1 MPEQETFEE
10 RRKRFL
16 RQTSGTPTKKTPRT
30 QEAENKNTVAQA
42 FQYAVD
48 QPLENIGVTL
58 ETLGAKDVGSWL
70 KEITEEPENYE
81 SATAKFINSQG
92 DGYQWNNFGLAL
104 VEQAGQLV
112 GSIATRIG
120 GAAIGASVGG
130 PAGAVVGGLAGPALF
145 EAVQQLGPI
154 VQERLRRDGREGQEP
169 TWQDWTAA
177 AAGAGL
183 SGSLNAIGI
192 KNVGVLNRELIKSTT
207 KAAVQE
213 LGTETVQEII
223 QEVASG
229 AGTEEGIAAPGQIA
243 KQAFGAGLLGGGTAA
258 GVQLGV
264 GGVSKIIQPK
274 PIQPTAYNEEE
285 FTEQVDLETEQ
296 RLDNLRINEA
306 DNVESLIKILQG
318 LEKDFKPTGI
328 ETRETLVNRIRS
340 SVKEQVQKDFLFDE
354 IQQDILAPLN
364 ADTIRRQELDK
375 FNAMSPVELA
385 DYIEANIGVD
395 NYESWARNQ
404 SSAFDP
410 RFSAEYDY
418 RADRIALAQA
428 AANDRIK
435 DQGLSYV
442 FNPSEYA
449 DYIGQLTDKYSLQ
462 DLKDIA
468 VGYMGMDAGT
478 ANVKTA
484 GTLVREIAD
493 MALTFRLQ
501 EEKVNEKFTKKSTY
515 IEIPKEQGDQPK
527 YRNEMLDTG
536 NAISVQYKV
545 RDESLPE
552 NKQKNIEF
560 TFQRTNVL
568 NPKKSNLTDE
578 VPEARE
584 LQSAGLFLAEKQLD
598 PKAQEIVDAQ
608 RELNPG
614 ETTPEKFELDFLAN
628 AANTYRGEL
637 ATMELPQ
644 GSLPKFQTDEK
655 RKKNFVNKLMRFT
668 NSYFRP
674 YGELGLE
681 VQERVFDNTRRQ
693 RALTENA
700 QDTAEQYE
708 KGVLAAYK
716 QGLLGTKPK
725 TFSEKAK
732 AKLGIKYIPQ
742 SARDEYDRLAM
753 AYLKRT
759 GARLKLDKEERA
771 AYEKEVAKLN
781 KELDDPSQT
790 EETRREILN
799 KIEEYEIALSDI
811 QKARV
816 AAEQLPEP
824 IRAPLIKI
832 RASID
837 ALTQRIIDSYKIPLT
852 EEEIITLEE
861 GINRYVTRSFAIFEP
876 GLGYNPKFSKDW
888 LNSKEAQELY
898 DKAVNEVLFMNRFKS
913 GFTEAKARA
922 IVDRIIKL
930 EDMDSAQDLFNIPG
944 VLRSK
949 ENAVKLESGE
959 QILKTRKM
967 LPYAIRQLMGEVT
980 DPAIVATTSLQRLS
994 RLVEQAE
1001 FYSDIKEISQRP
1013 GENIFTPERTGE
1025 YNVPLGS
1032 LEESTDQQFNPLDGL
1047 FTTKEIAEVIGR
1059 EVQSSNSTRN
1069 MIFQIYDLV
1078 FLVPKAL
1085 TQLGIIVLSPAT
1097 QARNFIGGGLM
1108 FMANGYA
1115 SGKSLDAATTAIK
1128 HNLFGRVGF
1137 DSQGRLTA
1145 EGRDARRLFKRMQD
1159 LGIVNTSVRLNEAV
1173 DLFSRMADRS
1183 GSTVGRM
1190 GHALQ
1195 TLKQTGPGKVFD
1207 FFGGNTL
1214 RGAQKLY
1221 AATDDFWK
1229 MAAFGADRMRIRE
1242 MLDNI
1247 EGENV
1252 TDEVKLK
1259 ILKAYAETL
1268 TTKIGTEYK
1277 SNLARTIRTTDL
1289 DEYIDEVAAY
1299 HVRMGMPNY
1308 DFVGKFAQVIRQL
1321 PFGNFIAF
1329 PTEILRTA
1337 GGNLPMIAYKQ
1348 LSFQIP
1354 TDIMI
1359 EGGIK
1364 TQRPLIKNEDGTTSL
1379 GNARNA
1385 SPFVSGGI
1393 KRTVLGGAAVYG
1405 IGSTMQLIGQ
1415 YLFDVDDE
1423 DLEAVRATQPEYAKN
1438 SRLMPVSK
1446 IKDGKGQFI
1455 NLDYILPYEG
1465 FASIGTS
1472 IIRALNE
1479 GELTGEGVPKSVVRG
1494 MAEYVV
1500 DYTSAYSD
1508 TSISSKVFGE
1518 LLINEDLDTR
1528 KSIWNSQDNWGDIM
1542 EDMFDHVIDN
1552 AGPGVVSQFR
1562 DIYRSLQEGDDRY
1575 DQYLRDKDTLLA
1587 FSKLLGIATTEVDA
1601 NEGFGF
1607 KVNAYKR
1614 ILEDG
1619 VERNLQNL
1627 AFTGEALTEED
1638 VVSEWMDANNIWYR
1652 TQQQIYFD
1660 IQAYQ
1665 RVGMTNKKL
1674 REQLKRLQAVPGVD
1688 PSFTRNIKKGIFTPY
1703 KAPKYVKDRFED
1715 TKKKLQQK
1723 QKERGL
1729 DPADIL
1735 RTWPTTRLSRAYRE
1749 LKRKKYNLTESP
1761 SLPPLEED

>member
-1 MPEQETFEE
+1 MSPEETYEE
-10 RRKRFL
+10 R
-16 RQTSGTPTKKTPRT
+16 QTRLLLEELGRSPSKTPRT
-30 QEAENKNTVAQA
+30 QEAENKNTIAEA

-48 QPLENIGVTL
+48 QPLENIGITL

-81 SATAKFINSQG
+81 SSTAKFINSQG

-112 GSIATRIG
+112 GSIATRVG
-120 GAAIGASVGG
+120 GAGVGALVGG
-130 PAGAVVGGLAGPALF
+130 APGAVVGGLAGPALF
-145 EAVQQLGPI
+145 EAIQQLGPI

-183 SGSLNAIGI
+183 SGSLNAIGVR
-192 KNVGVLNRELIKSTT
+192 NVGVLNRELIKSTT
-207 KAAVQE
+207 KAAASE

-243 KQAFGAGLLGGGTAA
+243 KQAFGAGLLGGGTAG

-274 PIQPTAYNEEE
+274 PIEPTAYNEEE
-285 FTEQVDLETEQ
+285 FTEQVDLETQQ

-306 DNVESLIKILQG
+306 DNVESLIEILQG

-328 ETRETLVNRIRS
+328 DTRESLINRIRS

-364 ADTIRRQELDK
+364 ADTIRRQELDR

-385 DYIEANIGVD
+385 DYVEANIGVD

-404 SSAFDP
+404 FSTFDP
-410 RFSAEYDY
+410 SVSAEYDY

-428 AANDRIK
+428 AANDRIR
-435 DQGLSYV
+435 DTGLSYV
-442 FNPSEYA
+442 FDPNEYV
-449 DYIGQLTDKYSLQ
+449 DYIGQITEKYSLQ
-462 DLKDIA
+462 DLRDIA
-468 VGYMGMDAGT
+468 VGYMGMDRET
-478 ANVKTA
+478 TNVKTA
-484 GTLVREIAD
+484 NQLARDLAD
-493 MALTFRLQ
+493 QALTYRLQ
-501 EEKVNEKFTKKSTY
+501 EEKLSEKLTNKSDSIDILPEQENE
-515 IEIPKEQGDQPK
+515 PR
-527 YRNEMLDTG
+527 YRNEMLDSG

-545 RDESLPE
+545 KDTSLPK
-552 NKQKNIEF
+552 NKQKDIVFN
-560 TFQRTNVL
+560 FQRTNVL
-568 NPKKSNLTDE
+568 NPKKSNITEE

-584 LQSAGLFLAEKQLD
+584 LQSAGLFLSEEQVD
-598 PKAQEIVDAQ
+598 PKAQEIINSEI
-608 RELNPG
+608 RLTPG
-614 ETTPEKFELDFLAN
+614 ETTPEQFENYLGQFFNNYEGQLSS
-628 AANTYRGEL
+628 
-637 ATMELPQ
+637 MELPQ
-644 GSLPKFQTDEK
+644 GSLPKFKTDVS
-655 RKKNFVNKLMRFT
+655 RKKNFVNKLVQYT
-668 NSYFRP
+668 NEYFRP

-681 VQERVFDNTRRQ
+681 TQRRIQDNTQRQ

-700 QDTAEQYE
+700 QDMAEEYE

-716 QGLLGTKPK
+716 QGLLGPKPETIAEK
-725 TFSEKAK
+725 VKAK
-732 AKLGIKYIPQ
+732 AGIKYIPQ

-759 GARLKLDKEERA
+759 GARLKLDEETRA
-771 AYEKEVAKLN
+771 EYEKEIAKLN
-781 KELDDPSQT
+781 EELQEPQT
-790 EETRREILN
+790 EETRQEIL
-799 KIEEYEIALSDI
+799 KQIEEYEIALSDI

-816 AAEQLPEP
+816 AADQLPEP
-824 IRAPLIKI
+824 IRNPLIKI

-837 ALTQRIIDSYKIPLT
+837 ALTQRIIDSQKIKLT
-852 EEEIITLEE
+852 PEEKLTLEE

-898 DKAVNEVLFMNRFKS
+898 DKAVQSVLYMNRFKS
-913 GFTEAKARA
+913 GFTEATARA
-922 IVDRIIKL
+922 QVDRIIKL
-930 EDMDSAQDLFNIPG
+930 EEMSSAQDLFNLPG
-944 VLRSK
+944 ILRST
-949 ENAVKLESGE
+949 ENAVALESGE
-959 QILKTRKM
+959 QILKTRKI
-967 LPYAIRQLMGEVT
+967 LPYAIRKLMGEIT

-994 RLVEQAE
+994 RLVEQSE

-1013 GENIFTPERTGE
+1013 GENIFTPEKMGQ
-1025 YNVPLGS
+1025 YNVPLGNP
-1032 LEESTDQQFNPLDGL
+1032 EGNAEQQFNPLDGL
-1047 FTTKEIAEVIGR
+1047 YTTKEIAEVIGR
-1059 EVQSSNSTRN
+1059 EVESSNSTRN

-1097 QARNFIGGGLM
+1097 QARNFLGGGLM

-1115 SGKSLDAATTAIK
+1115 SGESLDKATTAIK
-1128 HNLFGRVGF
+1128 HNLFGRVGY
-1137 DSQGRLTA
+1137 DSEGRLTA
-1145 EGRDARRLFKRMQD
+1145 EGRDARRLFKRMQE
-1159 LGIVNTSVRLNEAV
+1159 LGIVNTSVRLNEAA
-1173 DLFSRMADRS
+1173 DMFSRLSDRS

-1195 TLKQTGPGKVFD
+1195 ALKQTGPGKTID

-1229 MAAFGADRMRIRE
+1229 MAAFGADRMRIRK

-1247 EGENV
+1247 DGENV
-1252 TDEVKLK
+1252 TDEIKLK

-1268 TTKIGTEYK
+1268 TTKIGTDYR

-1289 DEYIDEVAAY
+1289 EEYIDEVAAY

-1308 DFVGKFAQVIRQL
+1308 DYVGKFAQVIRQL
-1321 PFGNFIAF
+1321 PLGNFIAF

-1348 LSFQIP
+1348 MSFKIP
-1354 TDIMI
+1354 TELMI

-1364 TQRPLIKNEDGTTSL
+1364 TQRPLIKNEDGTQSL
-1379 GNARNA
+1379 GNAENA
-1385 SPFVSGGI
+1385 SPFRSGGI
-1393 KRTVLGGAAVYG
+1393 KRAVLGGAAVYG
-1405 IGSTMQLIGQ
+1405 VGSTLQLMGQ
-1415 YLFDVDDE
+1415 YLYDVDDE
-1423 DLEAVRATQPEYAKN
+1423 DLEAVRATQPDYARN
-1438 SRLMPVSK
+1438 SRLMPLSK

-1472 IIRALNE
+1472 LMRALNE

-1494 MAEYVV
+1494 MAEYVL
-1500 DYTSAYSD
+1500 DYTSAYTD
-1508 TSISSKVFGE
+1508 TAISSKVFGE
-1518 LLINEDLDTR
+1518 LLINLDLDTR
-1528 KSIWNSQDNWGDIM
+1528 KRIWNPEDNWGDVM
-1542 EDMFDHVIDN
+1542 EDMFDHAIDN
-1552 AGPGVVSQFR
+1552 AGPGAVSQFR
-1562 DIYRSLQEGDDRY
+1562 DIYKSLQEGDDRY
-1575 DQYLRDKDTLLA
+1575 DRYLRDKDTLLA
-1587 FSKLLGIATTEVDA
+1587 FSKLLGIATTEMDA

-1607 KVNAYKR
+1607 KVNSYKR

-1619 VERNLQNL
+1619 VEKNLQNL
-1627 AFTGEALTEED
+1627 AFTGETLTEED
-1638 VVSEWMDANNIWYR
+1638 VMSEWMDANDIWYR

-1660 IQAYQ
+1660 IQAYE

-1703 KAPKYVKDRFED
+1703 RAPTYVKKRFEES
-1715 TKKKLQQK
+1715 KKKLQEK
-1723 QKERGL
+1723 QRERGL

-1735 RTWPTTRLSRAYRE
+1735 RTWPTSRLSKAYRK
-1749 LKRKKYNLTESP
+1749 LKTAKYNLTESP

>member
-1 MPEQETFEE
+1 MSPEETYEE
-10 RRKRFL
+10 R
-16 RQTSGTPTKKTPRT
+16 QTRLLLEELGRSPSKTPRT
-30 QEAENKNTVAQA
+30 QEAENKNTIAEA

-58 ETLGAKDVGSWL
+58 ETLGAENVGSWL

-81 SATAKFINSQG
+81 SATAKFINAQG

-112 GSIATRIG
+112 GSIATRVG
-120 GAAIGASVGG
+120 GAGVGALVGG
-130 PAGAVVGGLAGPALF
+130 APGAVVGGLAGPALF
-145 EAVQQLGPI
+145 EAIQQLGPI

-192 KNVGVLNRELIKSTT
+192 RNVGVLNRELIKSTT
-207 KAAVQE
+207 KAAAQE
-213 LGTETVQEII
+213 LGTETVQEVI

-229 AGTEEGIAAPGQIA
+229 AGTEEGIAAPGQVA
-243 KQAFGAGLLGGGTAA
+243 KQAFGAGLLGAGTAG
-258 GVQLGV
+258 GVQAP
-264 GGVSKIIQPK
+264 VSIASKFIQPK

-306 DNVESLIKILQG
+306 DNVENLIKILQG

-404 SSAFDP
+404 FSTFDP
-410 RFSAEYDY
+410 NVSAEYDY

-428 AANDRIK
+428 AANDRIN

-442 FNPSEYA
+442 FDPNEYA

-462 DLKDIA
+462 DLKYIA
-468 VGYMGMDAGT
+468 VGYMGMDTGT
-478 ANVKTA
+478 TNVKTA

-493 MALTFRLQ
+493 MALTYRLQ

-515 IEIPKEQGDQPK
+515 IDIPKKQGNQPR

-536 NAISVQYKV
+536 NAISVLYKV
-545 RDESLPE
+545 QDESLPK
-552 NKQKNIEF
+552 NKRKDIEF

-598 PKAQEIVDAQ
+598 PKAQEIVDAE

-614 ETTPEKFELDFLAN
+614 ETTPEQFEKYLGQFFN
-628 AANTYRGEL
+628 NYKGEL
-637 ATMELPQ
+637 ATIELPQ

-681 VQERVFDNTRRQ
+681 IQERVFDNTRRQ

-700 QDTAEQYE
+700 QDMAEEYE

-716 QGLLGTKPK
+716 QGLLGPKPK
-725 TFSEKAK
+725 TLSEKAK

-759 GARLKLDKEERA
+759 GAKLKLDKEERA

-781 KELDDPSQT
+781 EELDDPSQT

-799 KIEEYEIALSDI
+799 KIEGYEIALSDI

-824 IRAPLIKI
+824 IRDPLIKI

-852 EEEIITLEE
+852 PEEKITLEE

-898 DKAVNEVLFMNRFKS
+898 DKAVNEVLFMNRFKP
-913 GFTEAKARA
+913 GFTEAKART

-959 QILKTRKM
+959 QILKTRKI

-1013 GENIFTPERTGE
+1013 GENIFTPEKTGD

-1032 LEESTDQQFNPLDGL
+1032 LEESTEQQFNPLDGL
-1047 FTTKEIAEVIGR
+1047 YTTKEIAEVIGR

-1128 HNLFGRVGF
+1128 HNLFGSVGF

-1145 EGRDARRLFKRMQD
+1145 EGRDARRLFKRMQE

-1173 DLFSRMADRS
+1173 DLFSRMSDRS

-1195 TLKQTGPGKVFD
+1195 ALKQTGPGKVFD

-1321 PFGNFIAF
+1321 PLGNFIAF

-1348 LSFQIP
+1348 LSFKIP
-1354 TDIMI
+1354 TELMI

-1364 TQRPLIKNEDGTTSL
+1364 TQRPLVKNQDGTMSL
-1379 GNARNA
+1379 GNAENA
-1385 SPFVSGGI
+1385 SPFKSGGI
-1393 KRTVLGGAAVYG
+1393 KRAVLGGAAVYG
-1405 IGSTMQLIGQ
+1405 VGSTMQLIGQ

-1423 DLEAVRATQPEYAKN
+1423 DLEAVRATQPEYARN
-1438 SRLMPVSK
+1438 SRLMPLSK

-1472 IIRALNE
+1472 LIRALNE

-1494 MAEYVV
+1494 MAEYVL
-1500 DYTSAYSD
+1500 DYTSAYTD
-1508 TSISSKVFGE
+1508 TAISSKVFGE
-1518 LLINEDLDTR
+1518 LLINLDLDTR
-1528 KSIWNSQDNWGDIM
+1528 KRIWNPEDNWGDVM
-1542 EDMFDHVIDN
+1542 EDMFDHAIDN
-1552 AGPGVVSQFR
+1552 AGPGAVSQFR
-1562 DIYRSLQEGDDRY
+1562 DIYKSLQEGDDRY
-1575 DQYLRDKDTLLA
+1575 DRYLRDKDTLLA
-1587 FSKLLGIATTEVDA
+1587 FSKLLGIATTEMDA

-1607 KVNAYKR
+1607 KVNSYKR

-1619 VERNLQNL
+1619 VEKNLQNL
-1627 AFTGEALTEED
+1627 AFTGLTLTEED
-1638 VVSEWMDANNIWYR
+1638 VMSEWMDANNIWYR

-1688 PSFTRNIKKGIFTPY
+1688 PSFTRNIQKGIFTPY
-1703 KAPKYVKDRFED
+1703 KAPTYVKKRFEEA
-1715 TKKKLQQK
+1715 KKKLQEK
-1723 QKERGL
+1723 QRERGL

-1735 RTWPTTRLSRAYRE
+1735 RTWPTSRLSRAYRK
-1749 LKRKKYNLTESP
+1749 LKTAKYNLTESP

>member
-1 MPEQETFEE
+1 MSPEETYEE
-10 RRKRFL
+10 R
-16 RQTSGTPTKKTPRT
+16 QTRLLLEELGRSPRKTPRT
-30 QEAENKNTVAQA
+30 QEAENKNTIAQA

-58 ETLGAKDVGSWL
+58 ETLGAKDVGAWL

-81 SATAKFINSQG
+81 SSTAKFINSQG

-112 GSIATRIG
+112 GSIATRAAGAGIG
-120 GAAIGASVGG
+120 GMVGG
-130 PAGAVVGGLAGPALF
+130 VPGAVVGGLAGPALF

-169 TWQDWTAA
+169 TWEDWTAA
-177 AAGAGL
+177 ATGAGL
-183 SGSLNAIGI
+183 SGALNAIGI
-192 KNVGVLNRELIKSTT
+192 RNVGTLNREFFKSTY
-207 KAAVQE
+207 KAGVRE
-213 LGTETVQEII
+213 LETETIQEVI

-258 GVQLGV
+258 GVQAP
-264 GGVSKIIQPK
+264 VSIASKFIQPK

-306 DNVESLIKILQG
+306 DNIESLIGILQG

-354 IQQDILAPLN
+354 IQQDILAPFN

-385 DYIEANIGVD
+385 DYVEANIGAE
-395 NYESWARNQ
+395 NYDTWARNQ

-442 FNPSEYA
+442 FDPNEYT

-478 ANVKTA
+478 TNVKTA

-493 MALTFRLQ
+493 MALTYRLQ
-501 EEKVNEKFTKKSTY
+501 EEKVNEKFTNKSSY
-515 IEIPKEQGDQPK
+515 IEIPKEQGNQPR
-527 YRNEMLDTG
+527 YQNEMFDTG

-545 RDESLPE
+545 QDESLPV
-552 NKQKNIEF
+552 NKRKDIEF

-598 PKAQEIVDAQ
+598 PKAQEIVDAD

-614 ETTPEKFELDFLAN
+614 ETTPENFEEYLSKGDN
-628 AANTYRGEL
+628 VYGGEL
-637 ATMELPQ
+637 AGMELPQ
-644 GSLPKFQTDEK
+644 GSLPKFQTDVK
-655 RKKNFVNKLMRFT
+655 RKKDFVNKLMRFT

-700 QDTAEQYE
+700 QDYAEEYE

-716 QGLLGTKPK
+716 QGLLGPKPK
-725 TFSEKAK
+725 TLSEKAK

-759 GARLKLDKEERA
+759 GARLKLDEEQRA
-771 AYEKEVAKLN
+771 EYEKEVAKLN
-781 KELDDPSQT
+781 EELQEPQT

-799 KIEEYEIALSDI
+799 QIEEYEIALSDI

-816 AAEQLPEP
+816 AADQLPEP
-824 IRAPLIKI
+824 IRDPLIKI

-852 EEEIITLEE
+852 PEEKITLEE

-913 GFTEAKARA
+913 GFTEAKART

-967 LPYAIRQLMGEVT
+967 LPYAIRQLMGEIT

-1013 GENIFTPERTGE
+1013 GENIFTPEPMGE

-1047 FTTKEIAEVIGR
+1047 YTTKEIAEVIGR

-1078 FLVPKAL
+1078 FLVPKAM

-1128 HNLFGRVGF
+1128 HNLFGSVGF

-1173 DLFSRMADRS
+1173 DLFSRMSDRS

-1229 MAAFGADRMRIRE
+1229 MAAFGADRMRMRE

-1308 DFVGKFAQVIRQL
+1308 DFVGKFAQIIRQL

-1405 IGSTMQLIGQ
+1405 VGTTMQLMAQ
-1415 YLFDVDDE
+1415 YLYDVDDE
-1423 DLEAVRATQPEYAKN
+1423 DLEAVRATQPEYARN

-1494 MAEYVV
+1494 MVEYVV

-1552 AGPGVVSQFR
+1552 AGPGAVSQFR
-1562 DIYRSLQEGDDRY
+1562 DIYKSLQEGDDRY
-1575 DQYLRDKDTLLA
+1575 NQYLRDKDTLLA

-1619 VERNLQNL
+1619 VERNLQEL
-1627 AFTGEALTEED
+1627 AFTGETLTEED
-1638 VVSEWMDANNIWYR
+1638 VMSEWMDANNIWYR

-1674 REQLKRLQAVPGVD
+1674 REQLRRLQAVPGVD
-1688 PSFTRNIKKGIFTPY
+1688 PSFTSNIKKGIFTPY

-1723 QKERGL
+1723 QRESGL